1 MKRIIQFSVNNKF
14 ALWLLTIIIT
24 VAGIYAGTTMK
35 LETLPDITTPTVS
48 VTTIYPGATPEQVL
62 DEVSRELESNVENL
76 SGVET
81 VRSTSFQNASNLQID
96 YSFSTDMDEAEQQVK
111 EALANVELPEGAQEP
126 NVSRI
131 SFDAFPVVGFAVSD
145 EKRSL
150 SELTKLVETELQPK
164 LEGIEGAQTV
174 QIAGQ
179 EIRRIEIR
187 FDDEKLQQYGLTED
201 NVKQLI
207 QANDSR
213 LALGLYEL
221 GDKEQAV
228 VLDGKATTVTEL
240 KNLRLPYTPQ
250 QAASDT
256 PAAPSQAPTT
266 PQVPTEGQ
274 APTEG
279 QVPTE
284 GQTPTEGQA
293 PTPTQV
299 PTVKLSEL
307 AKVEDKGIEESISRS
322 NGERSIGIQV
332 TKSQDANTVDVVT
345 AVKET
350 IQDFEKENGSVKT
363 SVTLD
368 QGKPIEESVSTM
380 ISKALIGALFAIII
394 ILLFLRNFKSTIIAV
409 ISIPLS
415 LLMAILVLKQMDIS
429 LNIMTLGAMTVAIGR
444 VVDDSIVV
452 IENIYRRLT
461 DPGEKLK
468 GKALIIDAT
477 REVFIPVASS
487 TIVTIAVFLPL
498 GFVTGFVG
506 ELFLPFALTVVF
518 ALFASLIVA
527 VTVVPMFADSL
538 FKRGK
543 APKPEKEDGGKLA
556 NWYRGV
562 LNWSLNHKLVVFG
575 LAVLML
581 VGSFALVPTIGV
593 NFLNQEGEKTFY
605 VTYNPKP
612 GQTLDD
618 SLEAADQAEAYFDKQ
633 KNIDNLQFT
642 VGGENPLNPGNT
654 KQAVFIAQYDPDT
667 EDFADVKQQAVN
679 DLNEAIPTGEWKE
692 QDFSGGAGSSGVS
705 YSVFANSIE
714 DLETITPKF
723 VKAIEGESKYVRK
736 VTTDL
741 KDSYTQYT
749 FEVDQQKAA
758 EFGVSTAQLAQ
769 GIANV
774 QGVEKPLSTIKVD
787 GKELDVIVPNEQTTY
802 DSINDLEEAD
812 ITTPLG
818 VKKLSDFV
826 SVKKGTTPDS
836 LNERDG
842 KLVTTVTAELKTD
855 KATEA
860 SQAIDDAVKTIDLPT
875 GVSYKVGGVTE
886 QIQESFTQLGLAMA
900 AAVAIVYLVLVV
912 TFGGALTPLV
922 ILFSLPFAIIGG
934 LLALLITGE
943 TISVSSLIGALMLIG
958 IVVTNAIVL
967 IDRVIH
973 KENEGLAT
981 REALLDA
988 AGTRL
993 RPILMTALA
1002 TIGALSPLAL
1012 GLEGGALISKGLGVT
1027 VIGGLTSSTL
1037 LTLLIVPIVYEFL
1050 ARFRKKKSTD

>member
-62 DEVSRELESNVENL
+62 DEVSRELESKVENL
-76 SGVET
+76 GGVET
-81 VRSTSFQNASNLQID
+81 VRSSSFQNASNLQID
-96 YSFSTDMDEAEQQVK
+96 YSFSTDMDEAEQKVK

-126 NVSRI
+126 QVSRI
-131 SFDAFPVVGFAVSD
+131 SFDAFPVIGFAVSD

-150 SELTKLVETELQPK
+150 SDLTKLVESELQPK

-179 EIRRIEIR
+179 EIRRIEIQ
-187 FDDEKLQQYGLTED
+187 FDEKKLQQYGLTEE

-221 GDKEQAV
+221 GDQEQAV
-228 VLDGKATTVTEL
+228 VLDGKATTVNEL

-250 QAASDT
+250 PSAETGQASSGAGAQAPTGAPTQATEAPASN
-256 PAAPSQAPTT
+256 PAAPAT
-266 PQVPTEGQ
+266 
-274 APTEG
+274 A
-279 QVPTE
+279 
-284 GQTPTEGQA
+284 A
-293 PTPTQV
+293 PTQV
-299 PTVKLSEL
+299 PTVKLSQL
-307 AKVEDKGIEESISRS
+307 ATIEDKGIEESISRS
-322 NGERSIGIQV
+322 NGERSIGVQV
-332 TKSQDANTVDVVT
+332 TKSQDANTVEVVN

-350 IQDFEKENGSVKT
+350 IQAFEKDNSTVKA

-380 ISKALIGALFAIII
+380 VSKALIGALFAVII
-394 ILLFLRNFKSTIIAV
+394 ILLFLRNIKSTIIAV

-415 LLMAILVLKQMDIS
+415 LLMAILVLKQLDIS

-461 DPGEKLK
+461 DPAEPLK

-581 VGSFALVPTIGV
+581 IGSFALVPAIGV
-593 NFLNQEGEKTFY
+593 NFLNQESEKTFY

-612 GQTLDD
+612 GQTLED
-618 SLEAADQAEAYFDKQ
+618 SLKAADQAEAYFDKQ
-633 KNIDNLQFT
+633 SSVDNLQFT

-667 EDFADVKQQAVN
+667 EDFADIKQQAIKQ
-679 DLNEAIPTGEWKE
+679 LNQDIPTGEWKE
-692 QDFSGGAGSSGVS
+692 QDFSGGAASSGVS
-705 YSVFANSIE
+705 YSIYANSIE
-714 DLETITPKF
+714 DLQTMTPKF
-723 VKAIEGESKYVRK
+723 VEAIEGESKYVRK

-741 KDSYTQYT
+741 KESYTQYT

-774 QGVEKPLSTIKVD
+774 QGEEKPLSTIKVD

-802 DSINDLEEAD
+802 DSINDLEETD
-812 ITTPLG
+812 VTTPLG
-818 VKKLSDFV
+818 VRKLSEFV

-836 LNERDG
+836 LSERDG
-842 KLVTTVTAELKTD
+842 KLVATVTAELKTD

-860 SQAIDDAVKTIDLPT
+860 SQAIDKTVKKIDLPT
-875 GVSYKVGGVTE
+875 GVSYDAGGVTE

-973 KENEGLAT
+973 KENEGLDT

-1037 LTLLIVPIVYEFL
+1037 LTLLIVPIVYEFF
-1050 ARFRKKKSTD
+1050 ARFRKKKSTQ

>member
-62 DEVSRELESNVENL
+62 DEVSRELESKVENL
-76 SGVET
+76 GGVET
-81 VRSTSFQNASNLQID
+81 VRSSSFQNASNLQID
-96 YSFSTDMDEAEQQVK
+96 YSFSTDMDEAEQKVK

-126 NVSRI
+126 QVSRI
-131 SFDAFPVVGFAVSD
+131 SFDAFPVIGFAVSD

-150 SELTKLVETELQPK
+150 SDLTKLVESELQPK

-179 EIRRIEIR
+179 EIRRIEIQ
-187 FDDEKLQQYGLTED
+187 FDEKKLQQYGLTEE

-221 GDKEQAV
+221 GDQEQAV
-228 VLDGKATTVTEL
+228 VLDGKATTVNEL

-250 QAASDT
+250 PSAETGQASPGAGAQAPTGAPAQATEAPASN
-256 PAAPSQAPTT
+256 PAAPTT
-266 PQVPTEGQ
+266 
-274 APTEG
+274 A
-279 QVPTE
+279 
-284 GQTPTEGQA
+284 A
-293 PTPTQV
+293 PTQV
-299 PTVKLSEL
+299 PTVKLSQL
-307 AKVEDKGIEESISRS
+307 ATIEDKGIEESISRS
-322 NGERSIGIQV
+322 NGERSIGVQV
-332 TKSQDANTVDVVT
+332 TKSQDANTVEVVN

-350 IQDFEKENGSVKT
+350 IQAFEKDNSTVKA

-380 ISKALIGALFAIII
+380 VSKALIGALFAVII
-394 ILLFLRNFKSTIIAV
+394 ILLFLRNIKSTIIAV

-415 LLMAILVLKQMDIS
+415 LLMAILVLKQLDIS

-461 DPGEKLK
+461 DPAEPLK

-575 LAVLML
+575 LAVLL
-581 VGSFALVPTIGV
+581 LIGSFALVPAIGV
-593 NFLNQEGEKTFY
+593 NFLNQESEKTFY

-612 GQTLDD
+612 GQTLED
-618 SLEAADQAEAYFDKQ
+618 SLKAADQAEAYFDKQ
-633 KNIDNLQFT
+633 SSVDNLQFT

-667 EDFADVKQQAVN
+667 EDFADIKQQAIKQ
-679 DLNEAIPTGEWKE
+679 LNQDIPTGEWKE
-692 QDFSGGAGSSGVS
+692 QDFSGGAASSGVS
-705 YSVFANSIE
+705 YSIYANSIE
-714 DLETITPKF
+714 DLQTMTPKF
-723 VKAIEGESKYVRK
+723 VEAIEGESKYVRK

-741 KDSYTQYT
+741 KESYTQYT

-774 QGVEKPLSTIKVD
+774 QGEEKPLSTIKVD

-802 DSINDLEEAD
+802 DSINDLEETD
-812 ITTPLG
+812 VTTPLG
-818 VKKLSDFV
+818 VRKLSEFV

-836 LNERDG
+836 LSERDG
-842 KLVTTVTAELKTD
+842 KLVATVTAELKTD

-860 SQAIDDAVKTIDLPT
+860 SQAIDKTVKKIDLPT
-875 GVSYKVGGVTE
+875 GVSYDAGGVTE

-973 KENEGLAT
+973 KENEGLDT

-1037 LTLLIVPIVYEFL
+1037 LTLLIVPIVYEFF
-1050 ARFRKKKSTD
+1050 ARFRKKKSTQ

>member
-14 ALWLLTIIIT
+14 ALWLLTIIVT

-62 DEVSRELESNVENL
+62 DEVSRELESKVENL
-76 SGVET
+76 GGVET
-81 VRSTSFQNASNLQID
+81 VRSSSFQNASNLQID
-96 YSFSTDMDEAEQQVK
+96 YSFSTDMDEAEQKVK

-126 NVSRI
+126 QVSRI
-131 SFDAFPVVGFAVSD
+131 SFDAFPVIGFAVSD

-150 SELTKLVETELQPK
+150 SDLTKLVESELQPK

-179 EIRRIEIR
+179 EIRRIEIQ
-187 FDDEKLQQYGLTED
+187 FDEKKLQQYGLTEE

-221 GDKEQAV
+221 GDQEQAV
-228 VLDGKATTVTEL
+228 VLDGKATTVNEL

-250 QAASDT
+250 PSAETGQASPGAGAQAPTGAPAQATEAPASN
-256 PAAPSQAPTT
+256 PAAPTT
-266 PQVPTEGQ
+266 
-274 APTEG
+274 A
-279 QVPTE
+279 
-284 GQTPTEGQA
+284 A
-293 PTPTQV
+293 PTQV
-299 PTVKLSEL
+299 PTVKLSQL
-307 AKVEDKGIEESISRS
+307 ATIEDKGIEESISRS
-322 NGERSIGIQV
+322 NGERSIGVQV
-332 TKSQDANTVDVVT
+332 TKSQDANTVEVVN

-350 IQDFEKENGSVKT
+350 IQAFEKDNSTVKA

-380 ISKALIGALFAIII
+380 VSKALIGALFAVII
-394 ILLFLRNFKSTIIAV
+394 ILLFLRNIKSTIIAV

-415 LLMAILVLKQMDIS
+415 LLMAILVLKQLDIS

-461 DPGEKLK
+461 DPTEPLK

-581 VGSFALVPTIGV
+581 IGSFALVPAIGV
-593 NFLNQEGEKTFY
+593 NFLNQESEKTFY

-612 GQTLDD
+612 GQTLED
-618 SLEAADQAEAYFDKQ
+618 SLKAADQAEAYFDKQ
-633 KNIDNLQFT
+633 SSVDNLQFT

-667 EDFADVKQQAVN
+667 EDFADIKQQAIKQ
-679 DLNEAIPTGEWKE
+679 LNQDIPTGEWKE
-692 QDFSGGAGSSGVS
+692 QDFSGGAASSGVS
-705 YSVFANSIE
+705 YSIYANSIE
-714 DLETITPKF
+714 DLQTMTPKF
-723 VKAIEGESKYVRK
+723 VEAIEGESKYVRK

-741 KDSYTQYT
+741 KESYTQYT

-774 QGVEKPLSTIKVD
+774 QGEEKPLSTIKVD

-802 DSINDLEEAD
+802 DSINDLEETD
-812 ITTPLG
+812 VTTPLG
-818 VKKLSDFV
+818 VRKLSEFV

-836 LNERDG
+836 LSERDG
-842 KLVTTVTAELKTD
+842 KLVATVTAELKTD

-860 SQAIDDAVKTIDLPT
+860 SQAIDKTVKKIDLPT
-875 GVSYKVGGVTE
+875 GVSYDAGGVTE

-973 KENEGLAT
+973 KENEGRAT
-981 REALLDA
+981 R
-988 AGTRL
+988 GRHY
-993 RPILMTALA
+993 LMQPER
-1002 TIGALSPLAL
+1002 GY
-1012 GLEGGALISKGLGVT
+1012 V
-1027 VIGGLTSSTL
+1027 
-1037 LTLLIVPIVYEFL
+1037 
-1050 ARFRKKKSTD
+1050 RF

>member
-14 ALWLLTIIIT
+14 ALWLLTIIVT

-62 DEVSRELESNVENL
+62 DEVSRELESKVENL
-76 SGVET
+76 GGVET
-81 VRSTSFQNASNLQID
+81 VRSSSFQNASNLQID
-96 YSFSTDMDEAEQQVK
+96 YSFSTDMDEAEQKVK

-126 NVSRI
+126 QVSRI
-131 SFDAFPVVGFAVSD
+131 SFDAFPVIGFAVSD

-150 SELTKLVETELQPK
+150 SDLTKLVESELQPK

-179 EIRRIEIR
+179 EIRRIEIQ
-187 FDDEKLQQYGLTED
+187 FDEKKLQQYGLTEE

-221 GDKEQAV
+221 GDQEQAV
-228 VLDGKATTVTEL
+228 VLDGKATTVNEL
-240 KNLRLPYTPQ
+240 KNLRLSYTPQ
-250 QAASDT
+250 PSAETGQASPGAGAQAPTGAPAQATEAPASN
-256 PAAPSQAPTT
+256 PAAPTT
-266 PQVPTEGQ
+266 
-274 APTEG
+274 A
-279 QVPTE
+279 
-284 GQTPTEGQA
+284 A
-293 PTPTQV
+293 PTQV
-299 PTVKLSEL
+299 PTVKLSQL
-307 AKVEDKGIEESISRS
+307 ATIEDKGIEESISRS
-322 NGERSIGIQV
+322 NGERSIGVQV
-332 TKSQDANTVDVVT
+332 TKSQDANTVEVVN

-350 IQDFEKENGSVKT
+350 IQAFEKDNSTVKA

-380 ISKALIGALFAIII
+380 VSKALIGALFAVII
-394 ILLFLRNFKSTIIAV
+394 ILLFLRNIKSTIIAV

-415 LLMAILVLKQMDIS
+415 LLMAILVLKQLDIS

-461 DPGEKLK
+461 DPTEPLK

-581 VGSFALVPTIGV
+581 VGSFALVPAIGV
-593 NFLNQEGEKTFY
+593 NFLNQESEKTFY

-612 GQTLDD
+612 GQTLED
-618 SLEAADQAEAYFDKQ
+618 SLKAADQAEAYFDKQ
-633 KNIDNLQFT
+633 SSVDNLQFT

-667 EDFADVKQQAVN
+667 EDFADIKQQAIKQ
-679 DLNEAIPTGEWKE
+679 LNQDIPTGEWKE
-692 QDFSGGAGSSGVS
+692 QDFSGGAASSGVS
-705 YSVFANSIE
+705 YSIYANSIE
-714 DLETITPKF
+714 DLQTMTPKF
-723 VKAIEGESKYVRK
+723 VEAIEGESKYVRK

-741 KDSYTQYT
+741 KESYTQYT

-774 QGVEKPLSTIKVD
+774 QGEEKPLSTIKVD

-802 DSINDLEEAD
+802 DSINDLEETD
-812 ITTPLG
+812 VTTPLG
-818 VKKLSDFV
+818 VRKLSEFV

-836 LNERDG
+836 LSERDG
-842 KLVTTVTAELKTD
+842 KLVATVTAELKTD

-860 SQAIDDAVKTIDLPT
+860 SQAIDKTVKKIDLPT
-875 GVSYKVGGVTE
+875 GVSYDAGGVTE

-973 KENEGLAT
+973 KENEGLDT

-1037 LTLLIVPIVYEFL
+1037 LTLLIVPIVYEFF
-1050 ARFRKKKSTD
+1050 ARFRKKKSTQ

>member
-62 DEVSRELESNVENL
+62 DEVSRELESKVENL
-76 SGVET
+76 GGVET
-81 VRSTSFQNASNLQID
+81 VRSSSFQNASNLQID
-96 YSFSTDMDEAEQQVK
+96 YSFSTDMDEAEQKVK
-111 EALANVELPEGAQEP
+111 EALANVDLPEGAQEP
-126 NVSRI
+126 QVSRI
-131 SFDAFPVVGFAVSD
+131 SFDAFPIIGFAVSD
-145 EKRSL
+145 ENRSL
-150 SELTKLVETELQPK
+150 SDLTKLVENELQPK

-187 FDDEKLQQYGLTED
+187 FDEKKLQQYGLTEE

-228 VLDGKATTVTEL
+228 VLDGKATTVNEL

-250 QAASDT
+250 ATPDAGQGQTQTPASGSAQGQTQAPASSAPAEATAGQT
-256 PAAPSQAPTT
+256 PAAA
-266 PQVPTEGQ
+266 
-274 APTEG
+274 A
-279 QVPTE
+279 
-284 GQTPTEGQA
+284 
-293 PTPTQV
+293 PTQV
-299 PTVKLSEL
+299 PTVKLSQL
-307 AKVEDKGIEESISRS
+307 AKIEDKGIEESISRS
-322 NGERSIGIQV
+322 NGERSIGVQV
-332 TKSQDANTVDVVT
+332 TKSQDANTVEVVN

-350 IQDFEKENGSVKT
+350 IKDFEKENDGVKA

-380 ISKALIGALFAIII
+380 ISKALIGALFAVVI

-415 LLMAILVLKQMDIS
+415 LLMAILVLKQLDIS

-461 DPGEKLK
+461 DPAEPLK

-575 LAVLML
+575 LAVLL
-581 VGSFALVPTIGV
+581 LIGSFALVPTIGV
-593 NFLNQEGEKTFY
+593 NFLNQESEKTFY

-618 SLEAADQAEAYFDKQ
+618 SLKAADLAEGYFEKQ
-633 KNIDNLQFT
+633 RDVDNLQFT

-667 EDFADVKQQAVN
+667 ADFADVKQQAIKQ
-679 DLNEAIPTGEWKE
+679 LNKEIPTGEWKE
-692 QDFSGGAGSSGVS
+692 QDFSGGAASSGVS
-705 YSVFANSIE
+705 YSVYANSIE
-714 DLETITPKF
+714 DLQKITPEF

-741 KDSYTQYT
+741 KESYTQYT

-758 EFGVSTAQLAQ
+758 EFGISTAQLAQ

-774 QGVEKPLSTIKVD
+774 QGEEKPLSTIKVD

-802 DSINDLEEAD
+802 DSINDLQKTD
-812 ITTPLG
+812 VTTPLG
-818 VKKLSDFV
+818 VRKLSDFV

-836 LNERDG
+836 LSERDG
-842 KLVTTVTAELKTD
+842 KLVATVTAELKTD

-860 SQAIDDAVKTIDLPT
+860 SQAIDKTVKKIDLPT
-875 GVSYKVGGVTE
+875 GVSYKAGGVTE

-973 KENEGLAT
+973 KEKEGLDT

-1037 LTLLIVPIVYEFL
+1037 LTLLIVPIVYEFF
-1050 ARFRKKKSTD
+1050 ARFRKKKSMD

>member
-62 DEVSRELESNVENL
+62 DEVSRELESKVENL
-76 SGVET
+76 AGVDT
-81 VRSTSFQNASNLQID
+81 VRSSSFQNASNLQID
-96 YSFSTDMDEAEQQVK
+96 YTFSTDMDEAEQKVK

-126 NVSRI
+126 QVSRI
-131 SFDAFPVVGFAVSD
+131 SFDAFPVIGFAVSD

-150 SELTKLVETELQPK
+150 SDLTKLVENELQPK

-187 FDDEKLQQYGLTED
+187 FDEKKLQQYGLTEE
-201 NVKQLI
+201 NAKQLI

-221 GDKEQAV
+221 GDQEQAV
-228 VLDGKATTVTEL
+228 VLDGKVTTVNEL

-250 QAASDT
+250 SAAS
-256 PAAPSQAPTT
+256 
-266 PQVPTEGQ
+266 GQ
-274 APTEG
+274 APEAT
-279 QVPTE
+279 T
-284 GQTPTEGQA
+284 GQA
-293 PTPTQV
+293 PVQAAPAQTQEAQAAAAPTQV
-299 PTVKLSEL
+299 PTVKLSQL
-307 AKVEDKGIEESISRS
+307 ATIEDKGIEESISRS
-322 NGERSIGIQV
+322 NGERSIGVQV
-332 TKSQDANTVDVVT
+332 TKSQDANTVEVVN
-345 AVKET
+345 AVKEA
-350 IQDFEKENGSVKT
+350 IQDFEKENNSAKA

-380 ISKALIGALFAIII
+380 ISKALIGALFAVII
-394 ILLFLRNFKSTIIAV
+394 ILLFLRNIKSTIIAV

-415 LLMAILVLKQMDIS
+415 LLMAILVLKQLDIS

-461 DPGEKLK
+461 DPAEPLK

-543 APKPEKEDGGKLA
+543 APKPEKEEGGRLA

-575 LAVLML
+575 LAVLLL
-581 VGSFALVPTIGV
+581 VGSFALVPAIGV
-593 NFLNQEGEKTFY
+593 NFLNQESEKTFY

-612 GQTLDD
+612 GQTLED
-618 SLEAADQAEAYFDKQ
+618 SLKAADQAEAYFDKQ
-633 KNIDNLQFT
+633 DNIDNLQFT

-667 EDFADVKQQAVN
+667 ADFADVKQQTIKQ
-679 DLNEAIPTGEWKE
+679 LNKDIPTGEWKE
-692 QDFSGGAGSSGVS
+692 QDFSGGAASSGVS
-705 YSVFANSIE
+705 YSVYANSIE
-714 DLETITPKF
+714 DLQTMTPKF

-741 KDSYTQYT
+741 KESYTQYT

-774 QGVEKPLSTIKVD
+774 QGEEKPLSTIKVD

-802 DSINDLEEAD
+802 DSINDLQKTD
-812 ITTPLG
+812 VTTPLG
-818 VKKLSDFV
+818 VRKLSDFV

-836 LNERDG
+836 LSERDG
-842 KLVTTVTAELKTD
+842 KLVATVTAELKTD

-860 SQAIDDAVKTIDLPT
+860 SQAIDQSVKKIDLPT
-875 GVSYKVGGVTE
+875 GVSYKAGGVTE

-900 AAVAIVYLVLVV
+900 AAVAIVYLVLVI
-912 TFGGALTPLV
+912 TFGGASTPLV

-973 KENEGLAT
+973 KEAEGLST

-1050 ARFRKKKSTD
+1050 ARFRKKKSMD

>member
-62 DEVSRELESNVENL
+62 DEVSRELESKVENL
-76 SGVET
+76 GGVET
-81 VRSTSFQNASNLQID
+81 VRSSSFQNASNLQID
-96 YSFSTDMDEAEQQVK
+96 YSFSTDMDEAEQKVK

-126 NVSRI
+126 QVSRI
-131 SFDAFPVVGFAVSD
+131 SFDAFPVIGFAVSD

-150 SELTKLVETELQPK
+150 SDLTKLVENELQPK

-179 EIRRIEIR
+179 EIRRIEIQ
-187 FDDEKLQQYGLTED
+187 FDEKKLQQYGLTEE

-250 QAASDT
+250 AATESPEASAGQGQTQAPAQSAPTDAAPAQAAS
-256 PAAPSQAPTT
+256 PAAA
-266 PQVPTEGQ
+266 
-274 APTEG
+274 A
-279 QVPTE
+279 
-284 GQTPTEGQA
+284 
-293 PTPTQV
+293 PTQV
-299 PTVKLSEL
+299 PTVKLSQL
-307 AKVEDKGIEESISRS
+307 ATIEDKGIEESISRS
-322 NGERSIGIQV
+322 NGERSIGVQV
-332 TKSQDANTVDVVT
+332 TKSQDANTVEVVN

-350 IQDFEKENGSVKT
+350 IKDFEKDNASVKA

-380 ISKALIGALFAIII
+380 ISKALIGALFAVVI
-394 ILLFLRNFKSTIIAV
+394 ILLFLRNVKSTIIAV

-415 LLMAILVLKQMDIS
+415 LLMAILVLKQLDIS

-461 DPGEKLK
+461 DPAEPLK
-468 GKALIIDAT
+468 GKTLIIDAT

-575 LAVLML
+575 LAVLL
-581 VGSFALVPTIGV
+581 LIGSFALVPTIGV
-593 NFLNQEGEKTFY
+593 NFLNQESEKTFY

-612 GQTLDD
+612 GQTLED
-618 SLEAADQAEAYFDKQ
+618 SLKAADLAEGYFEKQ
-633 KNIDNLQFT
+633 RDVDNLQFT

-667 EDFADVKQQAVN
+667 ADFADVKQQAIKQ
-679 DLNEAIPTGEWKE
+679 LNKEIPTGEWKE
-692 QDFSGGAGSSGVS
+692 QDFSGGAASSGVS
-705 YSVFANSIE
+705 YSVYANSIE
-714 DLETITPKF
+714 DLQTMTPKF

-741 KDSYTQYT
+741 KESYTQYT
-749 FEVDQQKAA
+749 FEVNQQKAA
-758 EFGVSTAQLAQ
+758 EFGISTAQLAQ

-774 QGVEKPLSTIKVD
+774 QGEEKPLSTIKVD

-802 DSINDLEEAD
+802 DSINDLQTTD
-812 ITTPLG
+812 VTTPLG
-818 VKKLSDFV
+818 VRKLSDFV

-836 LNERDG
+836 LSERDG
-842 KLVTTVTAELKTD
+842 KLVATVTAELKTD

-860 SQAIDDAVKTIDLPT
+860 SQAIDKTVKKINLPT
-875 GVSYKVGGVTE
+875 GVSYKAGGVTE

-973 KENEGLAT
+973 KEKEGLDT

-1037 LTLLIVPIVYEFL
+1037 LTLLIVPIVYEFF
-1050 ARFRKKKSTD
+1050 ARFRKKKSMD

>member
-62 DEVSRELESNVENL
+62 DEVSRELESKVENL
-76 SGVET
+76 GGVET

-266 PQVPTEGQ
+266 PQ
-274 APTEG
+274 A
-279 QVPTE
+279 
-284 GQTPTEGQA
+284 PTEGQA

-556 NWYRGV
+556 SWYRGV
-562 LNWSLNHKLVVFG
+562 LNWSLNHKLIVFG

-581 VGSFALVPTIGV
+581 VGSFALVPAIGV
-593 NFLNQEGEKTFY
+593 NFLNQESEKTFY

-667 EDFADVKQQAVN
+667 EDFADVKQQAVK

-802 DSINDLEEAD
+802 DSIDDLEAAD

-826 SVKKGTTPDS
+826 SAKKGTTPDS

-860 SQAIDDAVKTIDLPT
+860 SQAIDDAVKKIDLPT

-1050 ARFRKKKSTD
+1050 ARFRKKKSID

>member
-1 MKRIIQFSVNNKF
+1 MKKIIQFSVNNKF
-14 ALWLLTIIIT
+14 ALWLMTIIIT
-24 VAGIYAGTTMK
+24 VAGIYAGTSMK

-62 DEVSRELESNVENL
+62 DEVSRELESKVENL
-76 SGVET
+76 SGVDT

-96 YSFSTDMDEAEQQVK
+96 YNFSTDMEEAEQKVK
-111 EALANVELPEGAQEP
+111 EALSNVELPEGVQEP
-126 NVSRI
+126 QVSRI
-131 SFDAFPVVGFAVSD
+131 SFDAFPVIGFAVSD
-145 EKRSL
+145 KERSL
-150 SELTKLVETELQPK
+150 SELTKLVENELQPK

-174 QIAGQ
+174 QVAGQ

-187 FDDEKLQQYGLTED
+187 FDEKKLERYGLTEE
-201 NVKQLI
+201 NAKQLI

-228 VLDGKATTVTEL
+228 VLDGKATTVKEL
-240 KNLRLPYTPQ
+240 KDLRLPYTPPASNTPEAG
-250 QAASDT
+250 QA
-256 PAAPSQAPTT
+256 
-266 PQVPTEGQ
+266 GQ
-274 APTEG
+274 APSSA
-279 QVPTE
+279 PAAS
-284 GQTPTEGQA
+284 QTTPSTGAASGQA
-293 PTPTQV
+293 TQTAPTQV
-299 PTVKLSEL
+299 PTVTLSQV
-307 AKVEDKGIEESISRS
+307 ATIEDKGIEESISRS
-322 NGERSIGIQV
+322 NGERSIGVQV
-332 TKSQDANTVDVVT
+332 TKSQDANTVDVVN
-345 AVKET
+345 AVKQT
-350 IQDFEKENGSVKT
+350 IKDFEKENGSVKA

-380 ISKALIGALFAIII
+380 ISKALIGALFAIVI
-394 ILLFLRNFKSTIIAV
+394 ILLFLRNIKSTIIAV

-461 DPGEKLK
+461 DPTEKLK
-468 GKALIIDAT
+468 GKELIISAT
-477 REVFIPVASS
+477 REVFIPIASS
-487 TIVTIAVFLPL
+487 TVVTIAVFLPL

-543 APKPEKEDGGKLA
+543 APKPEKEEGGKLA
-556 NWYRGV
+556 NGYRRM
-562 LNWSLNHKLVVFG
+562 LNWSLNHKLIVFG
-575 LAVLML
+575 LSVLL
-581 VGSFALVPTIGV
+581 LIGSFALVPTIGV
-593 NFLNQEGEKTFY
+593 NFLNQEGEKTLY

-618 SLEAADQAEAYFDKQ
+618 SLKAADQAEDYFNKQ

-654 KQAVFIAQYDPDT
+654 KQGVFIVQYDPDT
-667 EDFADVKQQAVN
+667 EDFADVKQTAIKQ
-679 DLNEAIPTGEWKE
+679 LNADIPTGEWKE
-692 QDFSGGAGSSGVS
+692 QDFSGGAASSGVS
-705 YSVFANSIE
+705 YSIFANNIE
-714 DLETITPKF
+714 DLEAVTPKF
-723 VKAIEGESKYVRK
+723 VDAIEGESKYVRK

-741 KDSYTQYT
+741 KEAYTQYT

-774 QGVEKPLSTIKVD
+774 QGEEKPLSTIKVD

-802 DSINDLEEAD
+802 DSVQDLEETD
-812 ITTPLG
+812 VVTPLG
-818 VKKLSDFV
+818 VRKLSDFV
-826 SVKKGTTPDS
+826 EVKKGTTPDS

-842 KLVTTVTAELKTD
+842 KLVATVTAELKTD

-860 SQAIDDAVKTIDLPT
+860 SQAIEKSVKNIDRPT
-875 GVSYKVGGVTE
+875 GVSYEQGGVTE

-900 AAVAIVYLVLVV
+900 AAVAIVYLVLVI

-934 LLALLITGE
+934 LVALLITGE

-973 KENEGLAT
+973 KEAEGLST

-1002 TIGALSPLAL
+1002 TIGALAPLAL

-1050 ARFRKKKSTD
+1050 ARFRKKKSIDS

>member
-14 ALWLLTIIIT
+14 ALWLLTIIVT

-62 DEVSRELESNVENL
+62 DEVSRELESKVENL
-76 SGVET
+76 GGVET
-81 VRSTSFQNASNLQID
+81 VRSSSFQNASNLQID
-96 YSFSTDMDEAEQQVK
+96 YSFSTDMDEAEQKVK

-126 NVSRI
+126 QVSRI
-131 SFDAFPVVGFAVSD
+131 SFDAFPVIGFAVSD

-150 SELTKLVETELQPK
+150 SDLTKLVESELQPK

-179 EIRRIEIR
+179 EIRRIEIQ
-187 FDDEKLQQYGLTED
+187 FDEKKLQQYGLTEE

-221 GDKEQAV
+221 GDQEQAV
-228 VLDGKATTVTEL
+228 VLDGKATTVNEL

-250 QAASDT
+250 PSAETGQASPGAGAQAPTGAPAQATEAPASN
-256 PAAPSQAPTT
+256 PAAPTT
-266 PQVPTEGQ
+266 
-274 APTEG
+274 A
-279 QVPTE
+279 
-284 GQTPTEGQA
+284 A
-293 PTPTQV
+293 PTQV
-299 PTVKLSEL
+299 PTVKLSQL
-307 AKVEDKGIEESISRS
+307 ATIEDKGIEESISRS
-322 NGERSIGIQV
+322 NGERSIGVQV
-332 TKSQDANTVDVVT
+332 TKSQDANTVEVVN

-350 IQDFEKENGSVKT
+350 IQAFEKDNSTVKA

-380 ISKALIGALFAIII
+380 VSKALIGALFAVII
-394 ILLFLRNFKSTIIAV
+394 ILLFLRNIKSTIIAV

-415 LLMAILVLKQMDIS
+415 LLMAILVLKQLDIS

-461 DPGEKLK
+461 DPTEPLK

-575 LAVLML
+575 LAVLL
-581 VGSFALVPTIGV
+581 LIGSFALVPTIGV
-593 NFLNQEGEKTFY
+593 NFLNQESEKTFY

-618 SLEAADQAEAYFDKQ
+618 SLKAADLAEGYFEKQ
-633 KNIDNLQFT
+633 RDVDNLQFT

-667 EDFADVKQQAVN
+667 ADFADVKQQAIKQ
-679 DLNEAIPTGEWKE
+679 LNKEIPTGEWKE
-692 QDFSGGAGSSGVS
+692 QDFSGGAASSGVS
-705 YSVFANSIE
+705 YSVYANSIE
-714 DLETITPKF
+714 DLQKITPEF

-741 KDSYTQYT
+741 KESYTQYT

-758 EFGVSTAQLAQ
+758 EFGISTAQLAQ

-774 QGVEKPLSTIKVD
+774 QGEEKPLSTIKVD

-802 DSINDLEEAD
+802 DSINDLQKTD
-812 ITTPLG
+812 VTTPLG
-818 VKKLSDFV
+818 VRKLSDFV

-836 LNERDG
+836 LSERDG
-842 KLVTTVTAELKTD
+842 KLVATVTAELKTD

-860 SQAIDDAVKTIDLPT
+860 SQAIDKTVKKINLPT
-875 GVSYKVGGVTE
+875 GVSYKAGGVTE

-973 KENEGLAT
+973 KEKEGLDT

-1037 LTLLIVPIVYEFL
+1037 LTLLIVPIVYEFF
-1050 ARFRKKKSTD
+1050 ARFRKKKSMD

>member
-62 DEVSRELESNVENL
+62 DEVSRELESKVENL
-76 SGVET
+76 GGVET
-81 VRSTSFQNASNLQID
+81 VRSSSFQNASNLQID
-96 YSFSTDMDEAEQQVK
+96 YSFSTDMDEAEQKVK

-126 NVSRI
+126 QVSRI
-131 SFDAFPVVGFAVSD
+131 SFDAFPVIGFAVSD

-150 SELTKLVETELQPK
+150 SDLTKLVESELQPK

-179 EIRRIEIR
+179 EIRRIEIQ
-187 FDDEKLQQYGLTED
+187 FDEKKLQQYGLTEE

-221 GDKEQAV
+221 GDQEQAV
-228 VLDGKATTVTEL
+228 VLDGKATTVNEL

-250 QAASDT
+250 PSAETGQASPGAG
-256 PAAPSQAPTT
+256 AQAPT
-266 PQVPTEGQ
+266 G
-274 APTEG
+274 APT
-279 QVPTE
+279 QATE
-284 GQTPTEGQA
+284 A
-293 PTPTQV
+293 PASSLTAPATAAPTQV
-299 PTVKLSEL
+299 PTVKLSQL
-307 AKVEDKGIEESISRS
+307 ATIEDKGIEESISRS
-322 NGERSIGIQV
+322 NGERSIGVQV
-332 TKSQDANTVDVVT
+332 TKSQDANTVEVVN

-350 IQDFEKENGSVKT
+350 IQAFEKDNSTVKA

-380 ISKALIGALFAIII
+380 VSKALIGALFAVII
-394 ILLFLRNFKSTIIAV
+394 ILLFLRNIKSTIIAV

-415 LLMAILVLKQMDIS
+415 LLMAILVLKQLDIS

-461 DPGEKLK
+461 DPTERLK

-581 VGSFALVPTIGV
+581 IGSFALVPAIGV
-593 NFLNQEGEKTFY
+593 NFLNQESEKTFY

-612 GQTLDD
+612 GQTLED
-618 SLEAADQAEAYFDKQ
+618 SLKAADQAEAYFDKQ
-633 KNIDNLQFT
+633 SSVDNLQFT

-667 EDFADVKQQAVN
+667 ENFADIKQQAIKQ
-679 DLNEAIPTGEWKE
+679 LNQDIPTGEWKE
-692 QDFSGGAGSSGVS
+692 QDFSGGAASSGVS
-705 YSVFANSIE
+705 YSIYANSIE
-714 DLETITPKF
+714 DLQTMTPKF
-723 VKAIEGESKYVRK
+723 VEAIEGESKYVRK

-741 KDSYTQYT
+741 KESYTQYT

-774 QGVEKPLSTIKVD
+774 QGEEKPLSTIKVD

-802 DSINDLEEAD
+802 DSINDLEETD
-812 ITTPLG
+812 VTTPLG
-818 VKKLSDFV
+818 VRKLSEFV

-836 LNERDG
+836 LSERDG
-842 KLVTTVTAELKTD
+842 KLVATVTAELKTD

-860 SQAIDDAVKTIDLPT
+860 SQAIDKTVKKIDLPT
-875 GVSYKVGGVTE
+875 GVSYDAGGVTE

-973 KENEGLAT
+973 KENEGLDT

-1037 LTLLIVPIVYEFL
+1037 LTLLIVPIVYEFF
-1050 ARFRKKKSTD
+1050 ARFRKKKSTQ

>member
-62 DEVSRELESNVENL
+62 DEVSRELESKVENL
-76 SGVET
+76 AGVDT
-81 VRSTSFQNASNLQID
+81 VRSSSFQNASNLQID
-96 YSFSTDMDEAEQQVK
+96 YTFSTDMDEAEQKVK

-126 NVSRI
+126 QVSRI
-131 SFDAFPVVGFAVSD
+131 SFDAFPVIGFAVSD

-150 SELTKLVETELQPK
+150 SDLTKLVENELQPK

-187 FDDEKLQQYGLTED
+187 FDEKKLQQYGLTEE
-201 NVKQLI
+201 NAKQLI

-221 GDKEQAV
+221 GDQEQAV
-228 VLDGKATTVTEL
+228 VLDGKVTTVNEL

-250 QAASDT
+250 SAAS
-256 PAAPSQAPTT
+256 
-266 PQVPTEGQ
+266 GQ
-274 APTEG
+274 APEAT
-279 QVPTE
+279 T
-284 GQTPTEGQA
+284 GQA
-293 PTPTQV
+293 PVQAAPAQTQEAQAAAAPTQV
-299 PTVKLSEL
+299 PTVKLSQL
-307 AKVEDKGIEESISRS
+307 ATIEDKGIEESISRS
-322 NGERSIGIQV
+322 NGERSIGVQV
-332 TKSQDANTVDVVT
+332 TKSQDANTVEVVN

-350 IQDFEKENGSVKT
+350 IQDFEKENNSAKA

-380 ISKALIGALFAIII
+380 ISKALIGALFAVII
-394 ILLFLRNFKSTIIAV
+394 ILLFLRNIKSTIIAV

-415 LLMAILVLKQMDIS
+415 LLMAILVLKQLDIS

-461 DPGEKLK
+461 DPAEPLK

-543 APKPEKEDGGKLA
+543 APKPEKEEGGRLA

-575 LAVLML
+575 LAVLLL
-581 VGSFALVPTIGV
+581 VGSFALVPAIGV
-593 NFLNQEGEKTFY
+593 NFLNQESEKTFY

-612 GQTLDD
+612 GQTLED
-618 SLEAADQAEAYFDKQ
+618 SLKAADQAEAYFDKQ
-633 KNIDNLQFT
+633 DNIDNLQFT

-667 EDFADVKQQAVN
+667 ADFADVKQQTIKQ
-679 DLNEAIPTGEWKE
+679 LNKDIPTGEWKE
-692 QDFSGGAGSSGVS
+692 QDFSGGAASSGVS
-705 YSVFANSIE
+705 YSVYANSIE
-714 DLETITPKF
+714 DLQTMTPKF

-741 KDSYTQYT
+741 KESYTQYT

-774 QGVEKPLSTIKVD
+774 QGEEKPLSTIKVD

-802 DSINDLEEAD
+802 DSINDLQKTD
-812 ITTPLG
+812 VTTPLG
-818 VKKLSDFV
+818 VRKLSDFV

-836 LNERDG
+836 LSERDG
-842 KLVTTVTAELKTD
+842 KLVATVTAELKTD

-860 SQAIDDAVKTIDLPT
+860 SQAIDQSVKKIDLPT
-875 GVSYKVGGVTE
+875 GVSYKAGGVTE

-900 AAVAIVYLVLVV
+900 AAVAIVYLVLVI
-912 TFGGALTPLV
+912 TFGGASTPLV

-973 KENEGLAT
+973 KEAEGLST

-1050 ARFRKKKSTD
+1050 ARFRKKKSMD

>member
-62 DEVSRELESNVENL
+62 DEVSRELESKVENL
-76 SGVET
+76 GGVET
-81 VRSTSFQNASNLQID
+81 VRSSSFQNASNLQID
-96 YSFSTDMDEAEQQVK
+96 YSFSTDMDEAEQKVK

-126 NVSRI
+126 QVSRI
-131 SFDAFPVVGFAVSD
+131 SFDAFPVIGFAVSD

-150 SELTKLVETELQPK
+150 SDLTKLVESELQPK

-179 EIRRIEIR
+179 EIRRIEIQ
-187 FDDEKLQQYGLTED
+187 FDEKKLQQYGLTEE

-221 GDKEQAV
+221 GDQEQAV
-228 VLDGKATTVTEL
+228 VLDGKATTVNEL

-250 QAASDT
+250 PSAETGQASSGAGAQAPTGAPTQATEAPASN
-256 PAAPSQAPTT
+256 PAAPAT
-266 PQVPTEGQ
+266 
-274 APTEG
+274 A
-279 QVPTE
+279 
-284 GQTPTEGQA
+284 A
-293 PTPTQV
+293 PTQV
-299 PTVKLSEL
+299 PTVKLSQL
-307 AKVEDKGIEESISRS
+307 ATIEDKGIEESISRS
-322 NGERSIGIQV
+322 NGERSIGVQV
-332 TKSQDANTVDVVT
+332 TKSQDANTVEVVN

-350 IQDFEKENGSVKT
+350 IQAFEKDNSTVKT

-380 ISKALIGALFAIII
+380 VSKALIGALFAVII
-394 ILLFLRNFKSTIIAV
+394 ILLFLRNIKSTIIAV

-415 LLMAILVLKQMDIS
+415 LLMAILVLKQLDIS

-461 DPGEKLK
+461 DPTEPLK

-581 VGSFALVPTIGV
+581 IGSFALVPAIGV
-593 NFLNQEGEKTFY
+593 NFLNQESEKTFY

-612 GQTLDD
+612 GQTLED
-618 SLEAADQAEAYFDKQ
+618 SLKAADQAEAYFDKQ
-633 KNIDNLQFT
+633 SSVDNLQFT

-667 EDFADVKQQAVN
+667 EDFADIKQQAIKQ
-679 DLNEAIPTGEWKE
+679 LNQDIPTGEWKE
-692 QDFSGGAGSSGVS
+692 QDFSGGAASSGVS
-705 YSVFANSIE
+705 YSIYANSIE
-714 DLETITPKF
+714 DLQTMTPKF
-723 VKAIEGESKYVRK
+723 VEAIEGESKYVRK

-741 KDSYTQYT
+741 KESYTQYT

-774 QGVEKPLSTIKVD
+774 QGEEKPLSTIKVD

-802 DSINDLEEAD
+802 DSINDLEETD
-812 ITTPLG
+812 VTTPLG
-818 VKKLSDFV
+818 VRKLSEFV

-836 LNERDG
+836 LSERDG
-842 KLVTTVTAELKTD
+842 KLVATVTAELKTD

-860 SQAIDDAVKTIDLPT
+860 SQAIDKTVKKIDLPT
-875 GVSYKVGGVTE
+875 GVSYDAGGVTE

-973 KENEGLAT
+973 KENEGLDT

-1037 LTLLIVPIVYEFL
+1037 LTLLIVPIVYEFF
-1050 ARFRKKKSTD
+1050 ARFRKKKSTQ

>member
-62 DEVSRELESNVENL
+62 DEVSRELESKVENL
-76 SGVET
+76 AGVDT
-81 VRSTSFQNASNLQID
+81 VRSSSFQNASNLQID
-96 YSFSTDMDEAEQQVK
+96 YTFSTDMDEAEQKVK

-126 NVSRI
+126 QVSRI
-131 SFDAFPVVGFAVSD
+131 SFDAFPVIGFAVSD

-150 SELTKLVETELQPK
+150 SDLTKLVENELQPK

-187 FDDEKLQQYGLTED
+187 FDEKKLQQYGLTEE
-201 NVKQLI
+201 NAKQLI

-221 GDKEQAV
+221 GDQEQAV
-228 VLDGKATTVTEL
+228 VLDGKVTTVNEL

-250 QAASDT
+250 AAAS
-256 PAAPSQAPTT
+256 
-266 PQVPTEGQ
+266 GQ
-274 APTEG
+274 APEAT
-279 QVPTE
+279 T
-284 GQTPTEGQA
+284 GQA
-293 PTPTQV
+293 PVQAAPAQAAAAPTQV
-299 PTVKLSEL
+299 PTVKLSQL
-307 AKVEDKGIEESISRS
+307 ATIEDKGIEESISRS
-322 NGERSIGIQV
+322 NGERSIGVQV
-332 TKSQDANTVDVVT
+332 TKSQDANTVEVVN

-350 IQDFEKENGSVKT
+350 IQDFEKENNSAKA

-380 ISKALIGALFAIII
+380 ISKALIGALFAVII
-394 ILLFLRNFKSTIIAV
+394 ILLFLRNIKSTIIAV

-415 LLMAILVLKQMDIS
+415 LLMAILVLKQLDIS

-461 DPGEKLK
+461 DPAEPLK

-543 APKPEKEDGGKLA
+543 APKPEKEEGGRLA

-575 LAVLML
+575 LAVLLL
-581 VGSFALVPTIGV
+581 VGSFALVPAIGV
-593 NFLNQEGEKTFY
+593 NFLNQESEKTFY

-612 GQTLDD
+612 GQTLED
-618 SLEAADQAEAYFDKQ
+618 SLKAADQAEAYFDKQ
-633 KNIDNLQFT
+633 DNIDNLQFT

-667 EDFADVKQQAVN
+667 ADFADVKQQTIKQ
-679 DLNEAIPTGEWKE
+679 LNKDIPTGEWKE
-692 QDFSGGAGSSGVS
+692 QDFSGGAASSGVS
-705 YSVFANSIE
+705 YSVYANSIE
-714 DLETITPKF
+714 DLQTMTPKF

-741 KDSYTQYT
+741 KESYTQYT

-774 QGVEKPLSTIKVD
+774 QGEEKPLSTIKVD

-802 DSINDLEEAD
+802 DSINDLQKTD
-812 ITTPLG
+812 VTTPLG
-818 VKKLSDFV
+818 VRKLSDFV

-836 LNERDG
+836 LSERDG
-842 KLVTTVTAELKTD
+842 KLVATVTAELKTD

-860 SQAIDDAVKTIDLPT
+860 SQAIDQSVKKIDLPT
-875 GVSYKVGGVTE
+875 GVSYKAGGVTE

-900 AAVAIVYLVLVV
+900 AAVAIVYLVLVI
-912 TFGGALTPLV
+912 TFGGASTPLV

-973 KENEGLAT
+973 KEAEGLST

-1050 ARFRKKKSTD
+1050 ARFRKKKSMD